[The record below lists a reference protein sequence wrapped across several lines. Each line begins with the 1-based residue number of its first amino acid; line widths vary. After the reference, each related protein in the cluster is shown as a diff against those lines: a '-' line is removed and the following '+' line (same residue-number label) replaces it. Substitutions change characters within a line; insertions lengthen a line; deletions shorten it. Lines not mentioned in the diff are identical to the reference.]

1 MLSTLEGEI
10 VTTCRTLNFNTL
22 GTLTINTFRTLT
34 IDTFSTLTINTFKTL
49 TISTFRTLIMRT
61 LLVPSG
67 TYLTAITTHVVPTAA
82 AGRVIVAGSRLGR
95 AGGLGRRLRGVGIV
109 RVGRVVLAVTAPA
122 TGTPLVIVRPR
133 YTWDLGRGE
142 S

>member
-1 MLSTLEGEI
+1 MFSTLEGEI

-49 TISTFRTLIMRT
+49 TISTFRT

-109 RVGRVVLAVTAPA
+109 RVGRVILAVTAPA